1 MVFNKQEYNK
11 QYSKIYYIKQKQL
24 LNLKTLNNTNLEYM
38 DLVVAKPLGQLA
50 LKRKRLERELKKT
63 EQRAQAFRKELE
75 QQKENK
81 NK

>member
-24 LNLKTLNNTNLEYM
+24 LKLKTLNNNNLDYM

-63 EQRAQAFRKELE
+63 EERAKAFRKELE

-81 NK
+81 K

>member
-24 LNLKTLNNTNLEYM
+24 LNLKTLNNNNLEYM

-63 EQRAQAFRKELE
+63 EERAKAFRKELE

-81 NK
+81 K